1 MASRD
6 WVPAVLHV
14 SEADPLPP
22 GRGRANCRISGVLIF
37 DDQPIREV
45 ITTQQT
51 PIPKWPLPGDQ
62 LPATVRLSAL
72 AAANRRAVTVAW
84 WKLPRRDRL
93 DATNAQA
100 LPLSDEGPPRY
111 RANALGDHG
120 RPLPG
125 SPGGGATPQ
134 ETKGLIA
141 TGEPA
146 TAVVLMVHDVAIPRL
161 LRVLRFPTPPG
172 GLVDLDLEVTR
183 PDNTNYRAR
192 LRIGFSTV
200 ERRQR
205 VAMVGLSLP
214 VRIDRTEPDKVA
226 IDTATFEWD

>member
-6 WVPAVLHV
+6 LVPAVLHV

-22 GRGRANCRISGVLIF
+22 GRGRAACRISGVLIF
-37 DDQPIREV
+37 DDEPLREV
-45 ITTQQT
+45 ITTQRA

-62 LPATVRLSAL
+62 LPATVRLPAL
-72 AAANRRAVTVAW
+72 AAAEPRAVSVAW

-100 LPLSDEGPPRY
+100 VPLSEPGSPRY
-111 RANALGDHG
+111 RVNAIGDHG
-120 RPLPG
+120 RPG
-125 SPGGGATPQ
+125 SPGVATPQ
-134 ETKGLIA
+134 EARGLTA
-141 TGEPA
+141 TGEPS
-146 TAVVLMVHDVAIPRL
+146 TGVVLAVTDVRLPWL
-161 LRVLRFPTPPG
+161 LRVLRFPLPPG
-172 GLVDLDLEVTR
+172 GLVDLNLEITR
-183 PDNTNYRAR
+183 TDNTTYEAR
-192 LRIGFSTV
+192 MRIGFSTS

-226 IDTATFEWD
+226 IDTAAFEWD